1 MLIQSGHSQD
11 AISREYNEGMAVATN
26 AKAKKDLL
34 ELLVKRFE
42 TDARVNNMYVFLEGP
57 TQH

>member
-1 MLIQSGHSQD
+1 
-11 AISREYNEGMAVATN
+11 MAVATN

-42 TDARVNNMYVFLEGP
+42 TDARVNNMYVLWSAQHNTNAVNTD
-57 TQH
+57 TQAITSSNARMC